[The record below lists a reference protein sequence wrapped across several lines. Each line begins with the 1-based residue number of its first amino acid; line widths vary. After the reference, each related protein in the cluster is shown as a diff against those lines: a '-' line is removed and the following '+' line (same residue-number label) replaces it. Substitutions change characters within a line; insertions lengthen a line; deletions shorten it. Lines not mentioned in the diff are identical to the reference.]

1 MRANV
6 CFLGVVA
13 LLCLSLLPQRVN
25 GQSGRINGY
34 EYVDLGLSVKWASC
48 NVGASS
54 PESYGYYYA
63 WGELASKSCYI
74 YSNSATYNKNVGDI
88 GGNSRYD
95 VARKKWGSTW
105 RLPTKAEFD
114 ELLEE
119 CVWQWTTQR
128 GKNGYKVTSKKNG
141 NSIFLPAAGWY
152 YDRSPSGVGE
162 NCFYWSST
170 PDVNNPKK
178 ACYLSFTRD
187 YTRTN
192 CDDRYR
198 GHCVRP
204 VTD

>member
-1 MRANV
+1 
-6 CFLGVVA
+6 
-13 LLCLSLLPQRVN
+13 
-25 GQSGRINGY
+25 
-34 EYVDLGLSVKWASC
+34 VKWASC

-54 PESYGYYYA
+54 PESYGNYYA

-141 NSIFLPAAGWY
+141 QSIFLPAAGCRHAHDTLY
-152 YDRSPSGVGE
+152 GGGQYGGF
-162 NCFYWSST
+162 CSST
-170 PDVNNPKK
+170 PFESYTGN
-178 ACYLSFTRD
+178 AYYLYFDKGGQNVSKT
-187 YTRTN
+187 
-192 CDDRYR
+192 DRSYGR
-198 GHCVRP
+198 NVRP
-204 VTD
+204 VLKD